1 MRRTV
6 AQDRSTESSRS
17 YRCARRRNPEREP
30 FRRASPLRRLEL
42 QRDAVHAV
50 AIAGRRGPIGE
61 DVSEM
66 PAAVGT
72 VDLDARHA
80 VGGIGG
86 GPDGAFNRSI
96 KARPAG
102 PALVFRLRGE
112 ERLPATGAAER
123 SGALLLEQWT
133 GAAVLGA
140 VFAQDVELLRREE
153 RLPVGFGL
161 CFRFFCHLTRTVAS
175 PVATAAGPL
184 NPAAGSR
191 RAARASTTSRGDV
204 RRPARS
210 GTGRAPRGST
220 AAVRRWTASAQS
232 SATPQ

>member
-17 YRCARRRNPEREP
+17 YRCARERNLKRERY
-30 FRRASPLRRLEL
+30 RRASPLGRLEL

-50 AIAGRRGPIGE
+50 AVAGRRRPIRE

-66 PAAVGT
+66 PAAVGA

-80 VGGIGG
+80 VGAIGG

-112 ERLPATGAAER
+112 EGLAAAGAAER
-123 SGALLLEQWT
+123 SGALLLEQRT
-133 GAAVLGA
+133 AAAVLGA

-153 RLPVGFGL
+153 RLPVGF
-161 CFRFFCHLTRTVAS
+161 CFGFAFGFGFFCHLPRTVAS
-175 PVATAAGPL
+175 PIATAGAPL
-184 NPAAGSR
+184 KSAACNR
-191 RAARASTTSRGDV
+191 RAARGSTTSRGDV

-210 GTGRAPRGST
+210 GTDRAPRG
-220 AAVRRWTASAQS
+220 
-232 SATPQ
+232 